1 MRSKTQFLPADYLLR
16 KHNLE
21 VYVTEELYRRTP
33 FLEVIKVSMNDT
45 GEYSTVIDSGSV
57 FEDIKEG
64 KMSEAVEA
72 GEAAEFT
79 TVTVQP
85 RKAQLGKTTRYG
97 YTIEWTRQK
106 ERLAQFTADINLA
119 VNYTITALKYCLEK
133 TIVSGL
139 VETAGLTPPTLSDW
153 GDDDD
158 IDPLKDFI
166 NIRSKFIEDTG
177 VFRATDAYLSNTA
190 HTKLQLYMAGLQR
203 DYSAEEVNVDGTVA
217 RNADLSFHGL
227 SKDAIFLDRD
237 NPPGVLEAV
246 VDPDFSTVS
255 GMDGAPTPI
264 INVNRVEEDRAPHRK
279 FMEIWADIGYNS
291 REPKA
296 AMAAQ
301 LVRS

>member
-1 MRSKTQFLPADYLLR
+1 MP
-16 KHNLE
+16 
-21 VYVTEELYRRTP
+21 
-33 FLEVIKVSMNDT
+33 
-45 GEYSTVIDSGSV
+45 
-57 FEDIKEG
+57 
-64 KMSEAVEA
+64 
-72 GEAAEFT
+72 
-79 TVTVQP
+79 
-85 RKAQLGKTTRYG
+85 
-97 YTIEWTRQK
+97 
-106 ERLAQFTADINLA
+106 
-119 VNYTITALKYCLEK
+119 EK

-153 GDDDD
+153 GDDDN

-217 RNADLSFHGL
+217 RNADLSFYGL

-279 FMEIWADIGYNS
+279 FMEVWADIGYNS

>member
-1 MRSKTQFLPADYLLR
+1 MNKTQFLPADYLLR

-21 VYVTEELYRRTP
+21 VYVTNELYRRTP
-33 FLEVIKVSMNDT
+33 FLEAIKVSMNDT

-57 FEDIKEG
+57 FEDIKDG

-85 RKAQLGKTTRYG
+85 RKAQLGKTTMYG

-106 ERLAQFTADINLA
+106 ERQAQFTADINLA
-119 VNYTITALKYCLEK
+119 VNYTVTALKYCLEK

-153 GDDDD
+153 GNDNN

-177 VFRATDAYLSNTA
+177 IFNATEAYLSNEA
-190 HTKLQLYMAGLQR
+190 HTKLQIYMASLQR
-203 DYSAEEVNVDGTVA
+203 KYDAREIDVDGTIA
-217 RNADLSFHGL
+217 RNADLSFYGL

-255 GMDGAPTPI
+255 GMDGAPTPL
-264 INVNRVEEDRAPHRK
+264 INVNKLQEDRAPHRK
-279 FMEIWADIGYNS
+279 FMEVWADIGYNS